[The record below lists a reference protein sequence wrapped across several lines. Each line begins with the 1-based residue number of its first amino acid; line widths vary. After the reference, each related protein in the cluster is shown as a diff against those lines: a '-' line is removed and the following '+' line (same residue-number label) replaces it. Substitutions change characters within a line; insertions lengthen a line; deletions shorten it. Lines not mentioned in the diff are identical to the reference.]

1 MVSVLSRFES
11 LSPRMSVSCV
21 FSGNGV
27 VDFTELASGLSVL
40 CGGSRDDKV
49 RAAFDLYDLNGDG
62 FISLDEVRNARGRG
76 FRGGG
81 TTSCERPRPG
91 PRMTC
96 VRTIARALR

>member
-1 MVSVLSRFES
+1 MVSVLSQFES
-11 LSPRMSVSCV
+11 LSPRMSASCV

-62 FISLDEVRNARGRG
+62 FISLDEVRNARVEH
-76 FRGGG
+76 
-81 TTSCERPRPG
+81 TTAAKKPCI
-91 PRMTC
+91 TC
-96 VRTIARALR
+96 VHTFARALR